1 MVGTKQALAEFRA
14 LLETGGLREALGF
27 LNARTRHR
35 YTGLYRFDPPML
47 RGVCVFDRENPTLN
61 VGGDMPMRET
71 YCSLVGQ
78 TQEAVVIRDA
88 ARDPRLRTHPARDVY
103 LAYCG
108 VPVALAD
115 GRCVGTLCHFDVR
128 PRITPA
134 AAIALLEQAAGYLAV
149 HVPGVPGHVAAHA
162 PA

>member
-1 MVGTKQALAEFRA
+1 MVVVKQAVADFRA
-14 LLETGGLREALGF
+14 LLEQGGLREALGF

-47 RGVCVFDRENPTLN
+47 RGVCVFDRENPTVN
-61 VGGDMPMRET
+61 VGGDAPMRET
-71 YCSLVGQ
+71 YCSLVG
-78 TQEAVVIRDA
+78 EGRRPVIFGDA
-88 ARDPRLRTHPARDVY
+88 QRDPRVRTHPARDRY

-108 VPVALAD
+108 VPVLLAD

-128 PRITPA
+128 PRISPA
-134 AAIALLEQAAGYLAV
+134 DALALLEGAAGHLAGYV
-149 HVPGVPGHVAAHA
+149 VGQSSAHA